1 MIGQEEKRQEPL
13 TLKNLAD
20 LKRHIQV
27 GTEIVLSQSEL
38 FHDVCIIIDQ
48 AQQLAYRAVNETL
61 INAFPE
67 GTERIAPTAA

>member
-27 GTEIVLSQSEL
+27 GKEL
-38 FHDVCIIIDQ
+38 FSSLLNNLPDLV
-48 AQQLAYRAVNETL
+48 
-61 INAFPE
+61 
-67 GTERIAPTAA
+67 